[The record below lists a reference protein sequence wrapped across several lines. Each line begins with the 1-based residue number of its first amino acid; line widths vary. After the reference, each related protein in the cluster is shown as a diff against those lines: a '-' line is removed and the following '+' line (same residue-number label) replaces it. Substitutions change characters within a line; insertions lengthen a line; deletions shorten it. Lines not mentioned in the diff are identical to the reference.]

1 MVRTA
6 PVTAT
11 VTATPAV
18 LGPLFAEG
26 GFPASHPSSE
36 NPLQWQRQVCI
47 LLGRRA
53 YKHHL

>member
-6 PVTAT
+6 PVTAI

-36 NPLQWQRQVCI
+36 NPLQWQR
-47 LLGRRA
+47 
-53 YKHHL
+53 